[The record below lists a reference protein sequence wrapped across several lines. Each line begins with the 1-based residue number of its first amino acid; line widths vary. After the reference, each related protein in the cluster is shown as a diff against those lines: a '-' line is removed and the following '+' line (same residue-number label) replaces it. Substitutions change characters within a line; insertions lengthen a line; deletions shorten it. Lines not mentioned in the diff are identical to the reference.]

1 MLSETLYQ
9 NTVCG
14 YTLLTD
20 GISKEHQTLPL
31 ISCNLNTSVCVLYC
45 NILTQTTEAEIVFL
59 LSSILTCP

>member
-20 GISKEHQTLPL
+20 GISKEYQTVSL
-31 ISCNLNTSVCVLYC
+31 ISCNLKLLHVSCTITSPHKQVK
-45 NILTQTTEAEIVFL
+45 
-59 LSSILTCP
+59 